1 MERYKF
7 DEDNRLWY
15 ELGENGVYY
24 PMIKVEDNLNVGRYG
39 RLAMEHM
46 KSINPVRY
54 KTLGVMGM
62 FPKIFNNIDEKV
74 YNIINNIMN
83 KKLKEEPIQDN
94 WNVVEIEKHKKMLYR
109 EAEEIALQEIVYK
122 NHFSNIDME
131 KVFI

>member
-1 MERYKF
+1 MEKYKF
-7 DEDNRLWY
+7 DENNDLWY
-15 ELGENGVYY
+15 ELGENGMYY
-24 PMIKVEDNLNVGRYG
+24 PMIKVEDNLNVGKYG
-39 RLAMEHM
+39 KLAMEHM
-46 KSINPVRY
+46 KRNSVRY
-54 KTLGVMGM
+54 KTFGVMGM
-62 FPKIFNNIDEKV
+62 FPRIFNNIDEEV

-122 NHFSNIDME
+122 DHFSNIDME

>member
-62 FPKIFNNIDEKV
+62 FPEIFNNIDEKV